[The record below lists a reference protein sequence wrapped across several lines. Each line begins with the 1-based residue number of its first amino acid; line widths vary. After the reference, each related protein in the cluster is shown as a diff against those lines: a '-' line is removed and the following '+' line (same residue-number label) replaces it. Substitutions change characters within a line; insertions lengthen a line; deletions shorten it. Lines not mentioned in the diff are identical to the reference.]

1 MTNCK
6 RVSVEKKFKSTPLAN
21 SHSEKKLQ
29 WQNVLFVLSPMAKG
43 KDGTTE
49 RKTIELKER
58 EENRAAA
65 AEAKRAVQKANE
77 ARAEEGETNAKAARI
92 AARQQ
97 KRKRPCNTLSSL
109 HGFCGLWSIK
119 EVF

>member
-1 MTNCK
+1 
-6 RVSVEKKFKSTPLAN
+6 
-21 SHSEKKLQ
+21 
-29 WQNVLFVLSPMAKG
+29 MAKG

-49 RKTIELKER
+49 RKTIESKER
-58 EENRAAA
+58 EENRTAA

-109 HGFCGLWSIK
+109 HDFCGLWSIK
-119 EVF
+119 EVFWSA

>member
-1 MTNCK
+1 
-6 RVSVEKKFKSTPLAN
+6 
-21 SHSEKKLQ
+21 
-29 WQNVLFVLSPMAKG
+29 MAKR

-49 RKTIELKER
+49 RKTIESNER

-77 ARAEEGETNAKAARI
+77 ARAEEEETNAKAARI

-109 HGFCGLWSIK
+109 HGFPGLWSIK

>member
-1 MTNCK
+1 
-6 RVSVEKKFKSTPLAN
+6 
-21 SHSEKKLQ
+21 
-29 WQNVLFVLSPMAKG
+29 MAKR

-49 RKTIELKER
+49 RKKVESKER
-58 EENRAAA
+58 EENRGPAD
-65 AEAKRAVQKANE
+65 EAKRAVKKANE

>member
-1 MTNCK
+1 M
-6 RVSVEKKFKSTPLAN
+6 SVEKIFKSTPLAN

-77 ARAEEGETNAKAARI
+77 ARAEEGETNAAARI

>member
-1 MTNCK
+1 M
-6 RVSVEKKFKSTPLAN
+6 SVENKFKFTPLAH
-21 SHSEKKLQ
+21 SYSEKKLQ
-29 WQNVLFVLSPMAKG
+29 WQDVLFCLSPMAKR
-43 KDGTTE
+43 KDGTME
-49 RKTIELKER
+49 RKTIESKER

>member
-1 MTNCK
+1 M
-6 RVSVEKKFKSTPLAN
+6 SVENKIKLTPLAH

-29 WQNVLFVLSPMAKG
+29 WQDVLFGLSLMAKR

-49 RKTIELKER
+49 RKTIESKER
-58 EENRAAA
+58 EENRTAA
-65 AEAKRAVQKANE
+65 AEAKRAVQNANE
-77 ARAEEGETNAKAARI
+77 ARDEEGETNAKAARI

-97 KRKRPCNTLSSL
+97 KRRPCNTLSSL